1 MINTHKNAVTVVGA
15 NDKAIEGEYLGKGSL
30 SVTHKSRVLVLLV
43 MFVVSLFLVP
53 VQAMAAIDVS
63 GAVTQFG
70 EINTAVPL
78 IGAAFLGALALM
90 AVWKLARGLFA

>member
-1 MINTHKNAVTVVGA
+1 MNTHKNAVTVVGA
-15 NDKAIEGEYLGKGSL
+15 SNKAIVGEYLGKGGL
-30 SVTHKSRVLVLLV
+30 SINRKSRVFVLLV
-43 MFVVSLFLVP
+43 MFMVSLFLVP
-53 VQAMAAIDVS
+53 LQAMAAIDVS